1 MAEIFIPKE
10 LIDGETRV
18 AAVPETIKR
27 YIKAGA
33 TVKVQQDAG
42 TKSFISNKE
51 FTEAGAEIITDA
63 KTAYASADMVLKV
76 RQPVKNS
83 DLGAD
88 ETDLMKEGTLL
99 ITTLSPFNNPDVV
112 KKLIDKKISS
122 ISMDFIPRISRAQ
135 KMDSLSSQSNIA
147 GYKAVLMAA
156 TELPKYFPML
166 MTAAGTIKPAK
177 VVIIGAGVAGLQA
190 IATARRLGANVEVS
204 DVRPAV
210 KEQVESLGAKYIE
223 VQSDEKTEGEGGYA
237 KEVSAAFLKKQKEL
251 LHQHISA
258 ADVVICTALV
268 PGKKAPVIVG
278 AEMVKSMKPGSVIVD
293 LAVEQGGNC
302 ELSSPGVDVV
312 VYGIKI
318 LGRLNVPASV
328 PLHASETYSK
338 NIMNLVLDM
347 LKDGKITIDMEDEV
361 VAGSII
367 THEGKLM
374 QDRLKETLGE

>member
-10 LIDGETRV
+10 IIQGETRV
-18 AAVPETIKR
+18 AAVPETVKR

-33 TVKVQQDAG
+33 TVKVQKDAG
-42 TKSFISNKE
+42 SSSFITNKE
-51 FTEAGAEIITDA
+51 FEEAGAEIVNDV
-63 KTAYASADMVLKV
+63 TAAYGSADLVLKV

-83 DLGAD
+83 DAGAE
-88 ETDLMKEGTLL
+88 ETDLMKEGALL
-99 ITTLSPFNNPDVV
+99 ITTLSPYGNPDVI
-112 KKLIDKKISS
+112 KHLMSKKISS

-135 KMDSLSSQSNIA
+135 KMDTLSSQSNIA

-156 TELPKYFPML
+156 VELPKYFPML
-166 MTAAGTIKPAK
+166 MTAAGTLKPAK
-177 VVIIGAGVAGLQA
+177 VVVIGAGVAGLQA

-223 VQSDEKTEGEGGYA
+223 VKSDESAEGEGGYA
-237 KEVSAAFLKKQKEL
+237 KEVSADFLKKQREL
-251 LHQHISA
+251 LHQHIAA

-278 AEMVKSMKPGSVIVD
+278 GDMVKSMKPGSVIVD
-293 LAVEQGGNC
+293 LAVEMGGNC

-312 VYGIKI
+312 VYGVKI
-318 LGRLNVPASV
+318 MGRLNVPASV

-347 LKDGKITIDMEDEV
+347 LKDGKITIDMQDEV
-361 VAGSII
+361 IAGSII

-374 QDRLKETLGE
+374 QDRLKEVIGE